1 MNQLVLTGRLTSDT
15 ELQTTS
21 SGINF
26 VKTTIA
32 VDREFKDAKGE
43 KVTDFF
49 DITVWRQS
57 AEYISKYAGKGD
69 LVGVVGQLQKRSYER
84 DGKNI
89 WTTDVVVD
97 KIQVLHRKEQE
108 VKQDIVKH
116 DTVKQ
121 EAVKQDTRPLAT
133 DDELPF

>member
-1 MNQLVLTGRLTSDT
+1 MNQVILTGRLTSDT
-15 ELQTTS
+15 DLQTTS

-32 VDREFKDAKGE
+32 VDREFKDTKGE

-69 LVGVVGQLQKRSYER
+69 LVGVVGQLNKRSYER

-89 WTTDVVVD
+89 WITEVVVD
-97 KIQVLHRKEQE
+97 KIQVLNRKEQE
-108 VKQDIVKH
+108 VKQETVKH
-116 DTVKQ
+116 ETPKP
-121 EAVKQDTRPLAT
+121 KQDTKPLA
-133 DDELPF
+133 DESELPF

>member
-1 MNQLVLTGRLTSDT
+1 MNQVILTGRLTSDT

-26 VKTTIA
+26 VKATIA
-32 VDREFKDAKGE
+32 VDREFKDTKGE

-57 AEYISKYAGKGD
+57 AEFISKYAGKGD

-89 WTTDVVVD
+89 WITEVIVD
-97 KIQVLHRKEQE
+97 KIQVLQRKEQDVKPE
-108 VKQDIVKH
+108 VKQVKK
-116 DTVKQ
+116 DTK
-121 EAVKQDTRPLAT
+121 PLAT

>member
-1 MNQLVLTGRLTSDT
+1 MNQIILTGRLTSDT
-15 ELQTTS
+15 DLQTTS
-21 SGINF
+21 SGINL

-32 VDREFKDAKGE
+32 VDREFKDTKGE

-89 WTTDVVVD
+89 WITEVIVD
-97 KIQVLHRKEQE
+97 KIQVLYRKEQ
-108 VKQDIVKH
+108 
-116 DTVKQ
+116 DTVKH
-121 EAVKQDTRPLAT
+121 EAVKHEAVTQDTKPLAEL
-133 DDELPF
+133 DDLPF

>member
-1 MNQLVLTGRLTSDT
+1 MNQVILTGRLTSDT

-26 VKTTIA
+26 VKATIA
-32 VDREFKDAKGE
+32 VDREFKDTKGE

-57 AEYISKYAGKGD
+57 AEFISKYAGKGD

-89 WTTDVVVD
+89 WLTEVIVD
-97 KIQVLHRKEQE
+97 KIQVLQRKEQDVKPE
-108 VKQDIVKH
+108 VKQ
-116 DTVKQ
+116 
-121 EAVKQDTRPLAT
+121 VKQDTKPLAT

>member
-1 MNQLVLTGRLTSDT
+1 MNQVILTGRLTSDT
-15 ELQTTS
+15 DLQTTS

-32 VDREFKDAKGE
+32 VDREFKDTKGE

-69 LVGVVGQLQKRSYER
+69 LVGVVGQLNKRSYER

-89 WTTDVVVD
+89 WITEVVVD
-97 KIQVLHRKEQE
+97 KIQVLNRKEQE
-108 VKQDIVKH
+108 VKQ
-116 DTVKQ
+116 
-121 EAVKQDTRPLAT
+121 EAVKPKQDTKPLAT
-133 DDELPF
+133 SDELPF

>member
-1 MNQLVLTGRLTSDT
+1 MNQVILTGRLTSDT
-15 ELQTTS
+15 DLQTTS

-26 VKTTIA
+26 VKATIA
-32 VDREFKDAKGE
+32 VDREFKDTKGE

-57 AEYISKYAGKGD
+57 AEFISKYAGKGD

-89 WTTDVVVD
+89 WLTEVIVD
-97 KIQVLHRKEQE
+97 KIQVLQRKEQDVKPE
-108 VKQDIVKH
+108 VKQVKK
-116 DTVKQ
+116 DTK
-121 EAVKQDTRPLAT
+121 PLAT

>member
-1 MNQLVLTGRLTSDT
+1 MNQLVLTGRLVNDT
-15 ELQTTS
+15 DLQTTG

-26 VKTTIA
+26 VRTAIA
-32 VDREFKDAKGE
+32 ADREYKDSKGE

-69 LVGVVGQLQKRSYER
+69 LVAIVGQLQKRSYDK
-84 DGKNI
+84 DGKTV
-89 WTTDVVVD
+89 WTTDISVE
-97 KIQVLHRKEQE
+97 KIQVLQRKEVEQVKE
-108 VKQDIVKH
+108 VKQDTTHK
-116 DTVKQ
+116 
-121 EAVKQDTRPLAT
+121 LAK

>member
-1 MNQLVLTGRLTSDT
+1 MNQVILTGRLTSDT

-26 VKTTIA
+26 VKATIA
-32 VDREFKDAKGE
+32 VDREFKDTKGE

-57 AEYISKYAGKGD
+57 AEFISKYAGKGD

-89 WTTDVVVD
+89 WLTEVIVD
-97 KIQVLHRKEQE
+97 KIQVLQRKEQDVKPE
-108 VKQDIVKH
+108 VKQVKK
-116 DTVKQ
+116 DTK
-121 EAVKQDTRPLAT
+121 PLAT

>member
-1 MNQLVLTGRLTSDT
+1 MNQLVLTGRLVNDT
-15 ELQTTS
+15 DLQTTG

-26 VKTTIA
+26 VRTAIA
-32 VDREFKDAKGE
+32 VDREYKDSKGE

-69 LVGVVGQLQKRSYER
+69 LVAIVGQLQKRSYDK
-84 DGKNI
+84 DGKTV
-89 WTTDVVVD
+89 WTTDISVE
-97 KIQVLHRKEQE
+97 KIQVLQRKEVEQVQE
-108 VKQDIVKH
+108 VKQDTTHK
-116 DTVKQ
+116 
-121 EAVKQDTRPLAT
+121 LAT

>member
-1 MNQLVLTGRLTSDT
+1 MNQVILTGRLTSDT
-15 ELQTTS
+15 DLQTTS

-26 VKTTIA
+26 VKATIA
-32 VDREFKDAKGE
+32 VDREFKDTKGE

-57 AEYISKYAGKGD
+57 AEFISKYAGKGD

-89 WTTDVVVD
+89 WITEVIVD
-97 KIQVLHRKEQE
+97 KIQVLQRKEQDVKPE
-108 VKQDIVKH
+108 VKQ
-116 DTVKQ
+116 
-121 EAVKQDTRPLAT
+121 VKQDTKPLAT

>member
-1 MNQLVLTGRLTSDT
+1 MNQVILTGRLTSDT
-15 ELQTTS
+15 DLQTTS

-26 VKTTIA
+26 VKATIA
-32 VDREFKDAKGE
+32 VDREFKDTKGE

-57 AEYISKYAGKGD
+57 AEFISKYAGKGD

-89 WTTDVVVD
+89 WLTEVIVD
-97 KIQVLHRKEQE
+97 KIQVLQRKEQDVKPE
-108 VKQDIVKH
+108 VKQ
-116 DTVKQ
+116 
-121 EAVKQDTRPLAT
+121 VKQDTKRLAT
-133 DDELPF
+133 EEEMPF

>member
-1 MNQLVLTGRLTSDT
+1 MNQVILTGRLTSDT
-15 ELQTTS
+15 DLQTTS

-26 VKTTIA
+26 VKATIA
-32 VDREFKDAKGE
+32 VDREFKDTKGE

-57 AEYISKYAGKGD
+57 AEFISKYAGKGD

-89 WTTDVVVD
+89 WLTEVIVD
-97 KIQVLHRKEQE
+97 KIQVLQRKEQDVKPE
-108 VKQDIVKH
+108 VKQVKKDIK
-116 DTVKQ
+116 
-121 EAVKQDTRPLAT
+121 PLAT

>member
-1 MNQLVLTGRLTSDT
+1 MNQVILTGRLTSDT

-26 VKTTIA
+26 VKATIA
-32 VDREFKDAKGE
+32 VDREFKDTKGE

-49 DITVWRQS
+49 DITIWRQS
-57 AEYISKYAGKGD
+57 AEFISKYAGKGD

-89 WTTDVVVD
+89 WITEVIVD
-97 KIQVLHRKEQE
+97 KIQVLQRKEQDVKPE
-108 VKQDIVKH
+108 VKQVKK
-116 DTVKQ
+116 DTK
-121 EAVKQDTRPLAT
+121 PLAT

>member
-1 MNQLVLTGRLTSDT
+1 MNQVILTGRLTSDT
-15 ELQTTS
+15 DLQTTS

-26 VKTTIA
+26 VKATIA
-32 VDREFKDAKGE
+32 VDREFKDTKGE

-57 AEYISKYAGKGD
+57 AEFISKYAGKGD

-89 WTTDVVVD
+89 WLTEVIVD
-97 KIQVLHRKEQE
+97 KIQVLQRKEQDVKPE
-108 VKQDIVKH
+108 VKQ
-116 DTVKQ
+116 
-121 EAVKQDTRPLAT
+121 VKQDTKPLAT